1 MVKPIKRITLEVPR
15 ELYDRIK
22 LLAIAEDETISTVTR
37 KALSEYCNTNNAD
50 KIKFSD
56 ERG

>member
-1 MVKPIKRITLEVPR
+1 LVKRIKRITLEVPR

-50 KIKFSD
+50 KIRFSD
-56 ERG
+56 ERS